1 MLPLRLTED
10 EKLAWQEWLSLGQKI
25 MRQRQ
30 ATANLL
36 IFINCIAQGM

>member
-10 EKLAWQEWLSLGQKI
+10 EKLAWQEWLYLGQK
-25 MRQRQ
+25 MMLLEQ

-36 IFINCIAQGM
+36 IFINCIPQGM